1 MQACCGDRGSP
12 RRYRGKWCSE
22 RGWVDAFSLV
32 QVSKRGEISVTIA
45 VTTPT
50 GHVGSH
56 VARMLCQA
64 GVRPRLLLRN
74 PDRLDAELR
83 DLAELAV
90 GDQRD
95 AGYVA
100 EATRG
105 AEAVFWV
112 HPDDWSL
119 PDPDADAERTGE
131 GLAAAMRQNQI
142 PRVVFLSSTGAEM
155 RQGAGFIDGLAR
167 IEQRLDAARA
177 ETGAALLHLRCGMF
191 MTNLLMDLDALRS
204 GQLNTTRPL
213 DEPMP
218 WVDPHDI
225 ATVATGRLLAGDW
238 AGRQVQAVYGPTDL
252 TWTEAAAAL
261 SAATG
266 VPIKA
271 QQITED
277 EQRAVLR
284 EAGLSEVGVEGI
296 IGMAAVT
303 FDGFTTEQPR
313 SVLTTTP
320 TSLAGWAITHLR
332 PVL

>member
-1 MQACCGDRGSP
+1 VVR
-12 RRYRGKWCSE
+12 
-22 RGWVDAFSLV
+22 L
-32 QVSKRGEISVTIA
+32 
-45 VTTPT
+45 
-50 GHVGSH
+50 
-56 VARMLCQA
+56 LCQA
-64 GVRPRLLLRN
+64 GVRPRLLVRN
-74 PDRLDAELR
+74 PDRLDARLR

-112 HPDDWSL
+112 HPDDWSR

-131 GLAAAMRQNQI
+131 GLAAAMRQNRI
-142 PRVVFLSSTGAEM
+142 PRVVFQSSIGAEL

-167 IEQRLDAARA
+167 VEQRLDAARD

-191 MTNLLMDLDALRS
+191 MTNLLMDLGTLRA
-204 GQLNTTRPL
+204 GRLTTTRPL
-213 DEPMP
+213 EDPMP

-225 ATVATGRLLAGDW
+225 AAVATGRLLAGDW
-238 AGRQVQAVYGPTDL
+238 AGRQVQAVHGPADL
-252 TWTEAAAAL
+252 TWPEAAAAL

-266 VPIKA
+266 VPITA
-271 QQITED
+271 QQLTDD
-277 EQRAVLR
+277 EQRAVFR
-284 EAGLSEVGVEGI
+284 EAGLSEVAIEGI
-296 IGMAAVT
+296 LGMAAGKRE
-303 FDGFTTEQPR
+303 GFTPEQPR

-332 PVL
+332 PAL